1 MLGFDL
7 HNVMTPFITM
17 RPSFYPLGCDACNC
31 DIHGSSSLNCNKQ
44 SGNCSCKTLVVG
56 RKCDSCLGGFY
67 YGLDQ
72 YHPTGCLKCQCSGKT
87 NNCSSKANMYESSV
101 VTDLNAAD
109 TDDMETLQNWTIT
122 GGIRIGGGIDSILS
136 NFR

>member
-1 MLGFDL
+1 
-7 HNVMTPFITM
+7 
-17 RPSFYPLGCDACNC
+17 
-31 DIHGSSSLNCNKQ
+31 
-44 SGNCSCKTLVVG
+44 
-56 RKCDSCLGGFY
+56 
-67 YGLDQ
+67 
-72 YHPTGCLKCQCSGKT
+72 
-87 NNCSSKANMYESSV
+87 MYESSV